1 MVNLA
6 SAFLLLQPCF
16 WSFVWDRFRDLNR
29 RTFDSK
35 TVVELFQIGFLTA
48 IIGLLP
54 FVVNGDNRI
63 DKGLCPLV
71 TNGDNSVPSGYNPID
86 KPLSPPV
93 GGIINCSSCEVDKCS
108 FT

>member
-6 SAFLLLQPCF
+6 SVFLHLQPCF
-16 WSFVWDRFRDLNR
+16 CSFVWDRFQDLNR

-35 TVVELFQIGFLTA
+35 TVVELFHFGFLTA
-48 IIGLLP
+48 IFGLLP

-63 DKGLCPLV
+63 DKGLYPLV

-93 GGIINCSSCEVDKCS
+93 GGIINCSANRI
-108 FT
+108 